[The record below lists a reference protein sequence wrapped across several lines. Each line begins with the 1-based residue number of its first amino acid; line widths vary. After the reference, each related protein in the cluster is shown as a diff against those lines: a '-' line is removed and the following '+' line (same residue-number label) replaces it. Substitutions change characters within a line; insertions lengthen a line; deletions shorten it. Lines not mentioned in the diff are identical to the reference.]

1 MKWFKN
7 RKGITLIELIIALA
21 LISIVLVIGYNLFF
35 SGLNNYGRQV
45 DNVDNQTRA
54 RQAIR
59 QISGE
64 IRKASSVD
72 VIDEYSI
79 DIDGV
84 LYKFQEDENTL
95 LRDGN
100 DFMSGIK
107 LFTTSRNGNEI
118 NLEITTLAKDSHE
131 VTLST
136 LINIRE

>member
-1 MKWFKN
+1 MTWIKN
-7 RKGITLIELIIALA
+7 SKGVTLIELIV
-21 LISIVLVIGYNLFF
+21 VLGLVSLVLLVGYNLLPL
-35 SGLNNYGRQV
+35 GLNTFGMQTENI
-45 DNVDNQTRA
+45 DNQSRA

-72 VIDEYSI
+72 IIDEYSI

>member
-1 MKWFKN
+1 MTWIKN
-7 RKGITLIELIIALA
+7 SKGVTLIELIV
-21 LISIVLVIGYNLFF
+21 VLGLVSLVLLVGYNLLPL
-35 SGLNNYGRQV
+35 GLNTFGMQTENI
-45 DNVDNQTRA
+45 DNQSRA

-64 IRKASSVD
+64 IRKAGSVD

>member
-1 MKWFKN
+1 MTWIKN
-7 RKGITLIELIIALA
+7 SKGVTLIELIV
-21 LISIVLVIGYNLFF
+21 VLGLVSLVLLVGYNLLPL
-35 SGLNNYGRQV
+35 GLNTFGMQTENI
-45 DNVDNQTRA
+45 DNQSRA

>member
-1 MKWFKN
+1 MTWIKN
-7 RKGITLIELIIALA
+7 SKGVTLIELIV
-21 LISIVLVIGYNLFF
+21 VLGLVSLVLLVGYNLLPL
-35 SGLNNYGRQV
+35 GLNTFGMQTENI
-45 DNVDNQTRA
+45 DNQSRA

-136 LINIRE
+136 VIYIRE

>member
-1 MKWFKN
+1 MTWIKN
-7 RKGITLIELIIALA
+7 SKGVTLIELIV
-21 LISIVLVIGYNLFF
+21 VLGLVSLVLLVGYNLLPL
-35 SGLNNYGRQV
+35 GLNTFGMQTENI
-45 DNVDNQTRA
+45 DNQSRA

-64 IRKASSVD
+64 IRKAGSVD

-107 LFTTSRNGNEI
+107 YLQQAEMEMR
-118 NLEITTLAKDSHE
+118 
-131 VTLST
+131 
-136 LINIRE
+136 

>member
-1 MKWFKN
+1 MTWIKN
-7 RKGITLIELIIALA
+7 SKGVTLIELIV
-21 LISIVLVIGYNLFF
+21 VLGLVSLVLLVGYNLLPL
-35 SGLNNYGRQV
+35 GLNTFGMQTENI
-45 DNVDNQTRA
+45 DNQSRA

-64 IRKASSVD
+64 IRKAGSVD

-136 LINIRE
+136 VIYIRE